1 MSGRRNICEKIE
13 KVAGACYRPVA
24 SCDSPSGFA
33 VSHRAAFGN
42 LGTRQMIEEKYS
54 FFNVDIAMHYFL
66 APLISG
72 IATILILLLSILS
85 VIGKV
90 EQRKKGLWEGI
101 CLFLATAGAGFT
113 WILAGTPL
121 TGVVTGLLLCT
132 IMAYIACIKNLGN
145 CG

>member
-1 MSGRRNICEKIE
+1 
-13 KVAGACYRPVA
+13 
-24 SCDSPSGFA
+24 
-33 VSHRAAFGN
+33 
-42 LGTRQMIEEKYS
+42 MIEEKYS

-72 IATILILLLSILS
+72 IATILILLLSLLS

>member
-1 MSGRRNICEKIE
+1 MGGGISVKKSKKWQVLVIVLLLLVIVLQALPFHTVQRSEILEHGQ
-13 KVAGACYRPVA
+13 
-24 SCDSPSGFA
+24 
-33 VSHRAAFGN
+33 
-42 LGTRQMIEEKYS
+42 RQMIEEKYS

-72 IATILILLLSILS
+72 IAT
-85 VIGKV
+85 
-90 EQRKKGLWEGI
+90 
-101 CLFLATAGAGFT
+101 T

-145 CG
+145 RG

>member
-1 MSGRRNICEKIE
+1 MKKSKKWQVLVIVLLLLVIVLQALPFHTVQRSEILEHGQ
-13 KVAGACYRPVA
+13 
-24 SCDSPSGFA
+24 
-33 VSHRAAFGN
+33 
-42 LGTRQMIEEKYS
+42 RQMIEEKYS

-72 IATILILLLSILS
+72 IATILTLLLSILS

-101 CLFLATAGAGFT
+101 C
-113 WILAGTPL
+113 LAGTPL

-145 CG
+145 RG

>member
-1 MSGRRNICEKIE
+1 MKKSKKWQVLVIVLLLLVIVLQALPFHTVQRSDILEHGE
-13 KVAGACYRPVA
+13 
-24 SCDSPSGFA
+24 
-33 VSHRAAFGN
+33 
-42 LGTRQMIEEKYS
+42 RQMIEEKYS
-54 FFNVDIAMHYFL
+54 FFFFFIAMHYFL

-72 IATILILLLSILS
+72 IATILTLLLSILS

-145 CG
+145 RG

>member
-1 MSGRRNICEKIE
+1 MKKSKKWQVLVIVLLLLVIVLQALPFHTVQRSEILEHGE
-13 KVAGACYRPVA
+13 
-24 SCDSPSGFA
+24 
-33 VSHRAAFGN
+33 
-42 LGTRQMIEEKYS
+42 RQMIEEKYS

-72 IATILILLLSILS
+72 IATILTLLLSILS

-145 CG
+145 RG